1 MKEKLELLFEKMT
14 PIINKISTNKF
25 LQGLSGGMMATLP
38 ITVVGSFA
46 LLLAVVPMGP
56 ITTFITDSGLKEVF
70 LAVNTFTMG
79 LLGVYMAIL
88 IAKNLTQQYLPND
101 DGITAA
107 VISFLGFMI
116 VTPLGTTKDQVS
128 AIPTTWLG
136 SQGAFSAIVVATLT
150 VVIYKYCKE
159 HNLTIKIPDGV
170 PPMIANTFTAL
181 IPAMTANVFAGIIP
195 FVLVSVLFIAIRYI
209 FSLTSVGCLHQAVY
223 TLLQIPM
230 QQLGGNIGTVLLVAF
245 LAQVLWFFGIHGQ
258 NVLSPFYSPVCSAG
272 KVGPNIVGNAFFNI
286 FYFGGYQ
293 IALCILMFQ
302 SKSRQHKEFAKLGIG
317 PSLFGIGEPLNF
329 GMPLI
334 LNFKFIFPFLTNG
347 VIGLAIAYIAIATG
361 LVPHLNGTAYVFGL
375 PFGVAAFLQGGWK
388 VLALAVVTNI
398 IVPYFLWMPW
408 VKMADK
414 EALKQEQGTVAE

>member
-159 HNLTIKIPDGV
+159 HNLTIKMPDGV
-170 PPMIANTFTAL
+170 PP
-181 IPAMTANVFAGIIP
+181 MTANVFAGIIP

-258 NVLSPFYSPVCSAG
+258 NVLSPFYSPVWLAMDAANLAAFSAG

-302 SKSRQHKEFAKLGIG
+302 SKSRQNKEFAKLGIG

>member
-159 HNLTIKIPDGV
+159 HNLTIKMPDGV
-170 PPMIANTFTAL
+170 PP
-181 IPAMTANVFAGIIP
+181 MTANVFAGIIP

-258 NVLSPFYSPVCSAG
+258 NVLSPFYSPVWLAMDAANLAAFSAG

-388 VLALAVVTNI
+388 VLSLAVVTNI

>member
-88 IAKNLTQQYLPND
+88 IAKNLAQQYLPND

-159 HNLTIKIPDGV
+159 HNLTIKMPDGV
-170 PPMIANTFTAL
+170 PP
-181 IPAMTANVFAGIIP
+181 MTANVFAGIIP

-258 NVLSPFYSPVCSAG
+258 NVLSPFYSPVWLAMDAANLAAFSAG

>member
-46 LLLAVVPMGP
+46 LLIAVVPMGP

-159 HNLTIKIPDGV
+159 HNLTIKMPDGV
-170 PPMIANTFTAL
+170 PP
-181 IPAMTANVFAGIIP
+181 MTANVFAGIIP

-258 NVLSPFYSPVCSAG
+258 NVLSPFYSPVWLAMDAANLAAFSAG

>member
-159 HNLTIKIPDGV
+159 HNLTIKMPDGV
-170 PPMIANTFTAL
+170 PP
-181 IPAMTANVFAGIIP
+181 MTANVFAGIIP

-258 NVLSPFYSPVCSAG
+258 NVLSPFYSPVWLAMDAANLAAFSAG
-272 KVGPNIVGNAFFNI
+272 KVGPNIVGNAFFSI

-329 GMPLI
+329 GMLLI

>member
-159 HNLTIKIPDGV
+159 HNLTIKMPEGV
-170 PPMIANTFTAL
+170 PPMTA
-181 IPAMTANVFAGIIP
+181 TVFAGIIP
-195 FVLVSVLFIAIRYI
+195 FVIISVLFIAIKYI

-258 NVLSPFYSPVCSAG
+258 NVLSPFYSPVWLAMDAANLAAFSAG

-361 LVPHLNGTAYVFGL
+361 IVPHLNGTAYVFGL

-414 EALKQEQGTVAE
+414 EALKQEQSAVAE

>member
-14 PIINKISTNKF
+14 PIINKISINKF

-159 HNLTIKIPDGV
+159 HNLTIKMPDGV
-170 PPMIANTFTAL
+170 PP
-181 IPAMTANVFAGIIP
+181 MTANVFAGIIP

-258 NVLSPFYSPVCSAG
+258 NVLSPFYSPVWLAMDAANLAAFSAG

>member
-150 VVIYKYCKE
+150 VIIYKYCKE
-159 HNLTIKIPDGV
+159 HNLTIKMPDGV
-170 PPMIANTFTAL
+170 PP
-181 IPAMTANVFAGIIP
+181 MTANVFAGIIP

-258 NVLSPFYSPVCSAG
+258 NVLSPFYSPVWLAMDAANLAAFSAG

>member
-159 HNLTIKIPDGV
+159 HNLTIKMPDGV
-170 PPMIANTFTAL
+170 PP
-181 IPAMTANVFAGIIP
+181 MTANVFAGIIP

-258 NVLSPFYSPVCSAG
+258 NVLSPFYSPVWLAMDAANLAAFSAG

-375 PFGVAAFLQGGWK
+375 PFRVAAFLQGGWK

>member
-56 ITTFITDSGLKEVF
+56 ITTFITDSGLNEVF
-70 LAVNTFTMG
+70 LSVNTFTMV

-159 HNLTIKIPDGV
+159 HNLTIKMPDGV
-170 PPMIANTFTAL
+170 PP
-181 IPAMTANVFAGIIP
+181 MTANVFAGIIP

-258 NVLSPFYSPVCSAG
+258 NVLSPFYSPVWLAMDAANLAAFSAG

>member
-159 HNLTIKIPDGV
+159 HNLTIKMPDGV
-170 PPMIANTFTAL
+170 PP
-181 IPAMTANVFAGIIP
+181 MTANVFAGIIP

-258 NVLSPFYSPVCSAG
+258 NVLSPFYSPVWLAMDAANLAAFSAG

-375 PFGVAAFLQGGWK
+375 PFWVAAFLQGGWK

>member
-159 HNLTIKIPDGV
+159 RNLTIKMPDGV
-170 PPMIANTFTAL
+170 PP
-181 IPAMTANVFAGIIP
+181 MTANVFAGIIP

-258 NVLSPFYSPVCSAG
+258 NVLSPFYSPVWLAMDAANLAAFSAG

>member
-159 HNLTIKIPDGV
+159 HNLTIKMPDGV
-170 PPMIANTFTAL
+170 PP
-181 IPAMTANVFAGIIP
+181 MTANVFAGIIP
-195 FVLVSVLFIAIRYI
+195 FALVSVLFIAIRYI

-258 NVLSPFYSPVCSAG
+258 NVLSPFYSPVWLAMDAANLAAFSAG

>member
-70 LAVNTFTMG
+70 LSVNTFTMG

-159 HNLTIKIPDGV
+159 HNLTIKMPDGV
-170 PPMIANTFTAL
+170 PP
-181 IPAMTANVFAGIIP
+181 MTANVFAGIIP

-258 NVLSPFYSPVCSAG
+258 NVLSPFYSPVWLAMDATNLAAFSAG

-388 VLALAVVTNI
+388 VLSLAVVTNI

>member
-159 HNLTIKIPDGV
+159 HNLTIKMPDGV
-170 PPMIANTFTAL
+170 PP
-181 IPAMTANVFAGIIP
+181 MTANVFAGIIP

-258 NVLSPFYSPVCSAG
+258 NVLSPFYSPVWLAMDAANLAAFSAG

>member
-1 MKEKLELLFEKMT
+1 MKEKLELLFEKLT

-38 ITVVGSFA
+38 VTVVGSFA

-56 ITTFITDSGLKEVF
+56 ISTFITNSGLKEVF

-88 IAKNLTQQYLPND
+88 IAKNLTQQYLPDD

-107 VISFLGFMI
+107 IISFLGFMI

-136 SQGAFSAIVVATLT
+136 SQGAFSAIIVATITAL
-150 VVIYKYCKE
+150 IYKYCKQ
-159 HNLTIKIPDGV
+159 HDLTIKMPEGV
-170 PPMIANTFTAL
+170 PPMTVR
-181 IPAMTANVFAGIIP
+181 VFEGIIP
-195 FVLVSVLFIAIRYI
+195 FVIISVLFIAIKYV
-209 FSLTSVGCLHQAVY
+209 FSLTSVGCMHQAVY

-230 QQLGGNIGTVLLVAF
+230 QKLGGNIGTVLLVAF
-245 LAQVLWFFGIHGQ
+245 LAQLLWFFGIHGQ
-258 NVLSPFYSPVCSAG
+258 NVLSPFYQPLWLAMDAANLAAFSAG
-272 KVGPNIVGNAFFNI
+272 KVGPNITGYAFFSI
-286 FYFGGYQ
+286 FYFGGCQ
-293 IALCILMFQ
+293 IALCLLLFQ
-302 SKSRQHKEFAKLGIG
+302 SKSRQHKEFAKLGIA
-317 PSLFGIGEPLNF
+317 PALFGIGEPLNF

-334 LNFKFIFPFLTNG
+334 LNFKYIVPFLTNG
-347 VIGLAIAYIAIATG
+347 VIGLLIAYIAIATG

-388 VLALAVVTNI
+388 VLALAIVTNI

-414 EALKQEQGTVAE
+414 EALKQEQGVVTE

>member
-38 ITVVGSFA
+38 ITVVGTFA

-159 HNLTIKIPDGV
+159 HNLTIKMPDGV
-170 PPMIANTFTAL
+170 PP
-181 IPAMTANVFAGIIP
+181 MTANVFAGIIP

-258 NVLSPFYSPVCSAG
+258 NVLSPFYSPVWLAMDAANLAAFSAG

>member
-170 PPMIANTFTAL
+170 PPM
-181 IPAMTANVFAGIIP
+181 TANVFAGIIP

-258 NVLSPFYSPVCSAG
+258 NVLSPFYSPVWLAMDAANLAAFSAG

>member
-159 HNLTIKIPDGV
+159 HNLTIKMPDGV
-170 PPMIANTFTAL
+170 PP
-181 IPAMTANVFAGIIP
+181 MTANVFAGIIP

-258 NVLSPFYSPVCSAG
+258 NVLSPFYSPVWLAMDAANLAAFSAG

-302 SKSRQHKEFAKLGIG
+302 SKSRQHKEFAKLGIC

>member
-70 LAVNTFTMG
+70 LSVNTFTMG

-159 HNLTIKIPDGV
+159 HNLTIKMPDGV
-170 PPMIANTFTAL
+170 PP
-181 IPAMTANVFAGIIP
+181 MTANVFAGIIP

-258 NVLSPFYSPVCSAG
+258 NVLSPFYSPVWLAMDAANLAAFSAG

-388 VLALAVVTNI
+388 VLSLAVVTNI

>member
-159 HNLTIKIPDGV
+159 HNLTIKMPDGV
-170 PPMIANTFTAL
+170 PP
-181 IPAMTANVFAGIIP
+181 MTANVFAGIIP

-209 FSLTSVGCLHQAVY
+209 FSLTSVGCLHQAVIHCY
-223 TLLQIPM
+223 K
-230 QQLGGNIGTVLLVAF
+230 F
-245 LAQVLWFFGIHGQ
+245 LC
-258 NVLSPFYSPVCSAG
+258 N
-272 KVGPNIVGNAFFNI
+272 N
-286 FYFGGYQ
+286 
-293 IALCILMFQ
+293 
-302 SKSRQHKEFAKLGIG
+302 
-317 PSLFGIGEPLNF
+317 
-329 GMPLI
+329 
-334 LNFKFIFPFLTNG
+334 
-347 VIGLAIAYIAIATG
+347 
-361 LVPHLNGTAYVFGL
+361 
-375 PFGVAAFLQGGWK
+375 
-388 VLALAVVTNI
+388 
-398 IVPYFLWMPW
+398 
-408 VKMADK
+408 
-414 EALKQEQGTVAE
+414 

>member
-56 ITTFITDSGLKEVF
+56 ITTFITNSGLKEVF

-159 HNLTIKIPDGV
+159 HNLTIKMPDGV
-170 PPMIANTFTAL
+170 PPMTA
-181 IPAMTANVFAGIIP
+181 TVFAGIIP
-195 FVLVSVLFIAIRYI
+195 FVIISVLFIAIKYI

-258 NVLSPFYSPVCSAG
+258 NVLSPFYSPVWLAMDAANLAAFSAG

-361 LVPHLNGTAYVFGL
+361 IVPHLNGTAYVFGL

-414 EALKQEQGTVAE
+414 EALKQEQSAVAE

>member
-159 HNLTIKIPDGV
+159 HNLTIKMPDGV
-170 PPMIANTFTAL
+170 PP
-181 IPAMTANVFAGIIP
+181 MTANVFAGIIP

-258 NVLSPFYSPVCSAG
+258 NVLSPFYSPVWLALDAANLAAFSAG

>member
-159 HNLTIKIPDGV
+159 HNLTIKMPDGV
-170 PPMIANTFTAL
+170 PPMTA
-181 IPAMTANVFAGIIP
+181 TVFAGIIP
-195 FVLVSVLFIAIRYI
+195 FVIISVLFIAIKYI

-258 NVLSPFYSPVCSAG
+258 NVLSPFYSPVWLAMDAANLAAFSAG

-361 LVPHLNGTAYVFGL
+361 IVPHLNGTAYVFGL

-414 EALKQEQGTVAE
+414 EALKQEQSAVAE

>member
-46 LLLAVVPMGP
+46 LLLAVVPMGS

-159 HNLTIKIPDGV
+159 HNLTIKMPDGV
-170 PPMIANTFTAL
+170 PP
-181 IPAMTANVFAGIIP
+181 MTANVFAGIIP

-258 NVLSPFYSPVCSAG
+258 NVLSPFYSPGWLAMDAANLAAFSAG
-272 KVGPNIVGNAFFNI
+272 TVGPNIVGNAFFNI

>member
-70 LAVNTFTMG
+70 LSVNTFTMG

-159 HNLTIKIPDGV
+159 HNLTIKMPDGV
-170 PPMIANTFTAL
+170 PP
-181 IPAMTANVFAGIIP
+181 MTANVFAGIIP

-258 NVLSPFYSPVCSAG
+258 NVLSPFYSPVWLAMDAANLAAFSAG

-375 PFGVAAFLQGGWK
+375 PFGVAAFLQ
-388 VLALAVVTNI
+388 
-398 IVPYFLWMPW
+398 
-408 VKMADK
+408 
-414 EALKQEQGTVAE
+414 

>member
-1 MKEKLELLFEKMT
+1 
-14 PIINKISTNKF
+14 
-25 LQGLSGGMMATLP
+25 
-38 ITVVGSFA
+38 
-46 LLLAVVPMGP
+46 
-56 ITTFITDSGLKEVF
+56 
-70 LAVNTFTMG
+70 
-79 LLGVYMAIL
+79 
-88 IAKNLTQQYLPND
+88 
-101 DGITAA
+101 
-107 VISFLGFMI
+107 MI

-159 HNLTIKIPDGV
+159 HNLTIKMPDGV
-170 PPMIANTFTAL
+170 PP
-181 IPAMTANVFAGIIP
+181 MTANVFAGIIP

-258 NVLSPFYSPVCSAG
+258 NVLSPFYSPVWLAMDAANLAAFSAG

>member
-46 LLLAVVPMGP
+46 LLLAVVPMGS

-159 HNLTIKIPDGV
+159 HNLTIKMPDGV
-170 PPMIANTFTAL
+170 PP
-181 IPAMTANVFAGIIP
+181 MTANVFAGIIP

-258 NVLSPFYSPVCSAG
+258 NVLSPFYSPVWLAMDAANLAAFSAG

>member
-159 HNLTIKIPDGV
+159 HNLTIKMPDGV
-170 PPMIANTFTAL
+170 PPMTS
-181 IPAMTANVFAGIIP
+181 NVFAGIIP

-258 NVLSPFYSPVCSAG
+258 NVLSPFYSPVWLAMDAANLAAFSAG

>member
-56 ITTFITDSGLKEVF
+56 ITTFITNSGLKEVF

-159 HNLTIKIPDGV
+159 HNLTIKMPDGV
-170 PPMIANTFTAL
+170 PPMTA
-181 IPAMTANVFAGIIP
+181 TVFAGIIP
-195 FVLVSVLFIAIRYI
+195 FVIISVLFIAIKYI

-258 NVLSPFYSPVCSAG
+258 NVLSPFYSPVWLAMDAANLAAFSAG

-329 GMPLI
+329 GIQLI
-334 LNFKFIFPFLTNG
+334 LKFKLIFPLLTNG

-361 LVPHLNGTAYVFGL
+361 IVPHLNGTAYVFGL

-414 EALKQEQGTVAE
+414 EALKQEQSAVAE

>member
-46 LLLAVVPMGP
+46 LLLAVVPMAP

-159 HNLTIKIPDGV
+159 HNLTIKMPDGV
-170 PPMIANTFTAL
+170 PP
-181 IPAMTANVFAGIIP
+181 MTANVFAGIIP

-258 NVLSPFYSPVCSAG
+258 NVLSPFYSPVWLAMDAANLAAFSAG

>member
-159 HNLTIKIPDGV
+159 HNLTIKMPDGV
-170 PPMIANTFTAL
+170 PP
-181 IPAMTANVFAGIIP
+181 MTANVFAGIIP

-258 NVLSPFYSPVCSAG
+258 NVLSPFYSPVWLAMDAANLAAFSAG

-347 VIGLAIAYIAIATG
+347 VIGLAIAYIAVATG